1 MVPSGLVRSHSA
13 RRGKTYT
20 SALAGVLAAAL
31 AAGAV
36 GAVGGCGVSPADP
49 GGKAAS
55 GRTPVLAA
63 SSGRPTGAP
72 VSAPGRAAAAA
83 ATGEG
88 AARGATPSPC
98 PPVPGQPTG
107 GSPRIMIAGDSITAG
122 SSGDYT
128 WQYRLYEHLRT
139 DGVSP
144 QMVGPDEWLFNN
156 VTGTDGDCS
165 YADPRFERANDAH
178 WGMALWEEETT
189 IQATVATYRP
199 DYLLELLGLDDL
211 FWFLKT
217 QSQMASYLA
226 GFIAQARAANP
237 HIRIVLG
244 IIPPDVHTQNSPA
257 FAASIAAFNNT
268 ISVTASRMSTAASP
282 IAVAH
287 DAAGFS
293 VAADTW
299 DGTHPNAN
307 GEVRIAAG
315 FANALASRFGLG
327 NPYPTPFPVLPTG
340 PLTQPRLH
348 VSPGDNSGSALL
360 SWTLAPGAS
369 GYYVFLKDVT
379 AGGTAFKR
387 LPWPLTPAQSPWTVS
402 LLIPGHTYDFRL
414 QACKGN
420 DCGAYS
426 NVASVTAP

>member
-1 MVPSGLVRSHSA
+1 MRPFGVVRPHSA
-13 RRGKTYT
+13 QRGKIYM
-20 SALAGVLAAAL
+20 GVLAAVIP
-31 AAGAV
+31 AAV
-36 GAVGGCGVSPADP
+36 AVGGCQVSAAGAGRGNP
-49 GGKAAS
+49 AS
-55 GRTPVLAA
+55 GHTSAPYA
-63 SSGRPTGAP
+63 SGAP
-72 VSAPGRAAAAA
+72 KATGGPRSAKERAAAAA

-88 AARGATPSPC
+88 TAQGAKPPPC

-107 GSPRIMIAGDSITAG
+107 GSPRIMIVGDSITSG

-128 WQYRLYEHLRT
+128 WQYRLYQHLRA

-144 QMVGPDEWLFNN
+144 QMVGPHDWLYNN
-156 VTGTDGDCS
+156 VTRADGDCS

-178 WGMALWEEETT
+178 WGMALWEEETA
-189 IQATVATYRP
+189 IRAKVATYRP
-199 DYLLELLGLDDL
+199 DYLLALLGLDDL

-226 GFIAQARAANP
+226 GFIDQARAASP

-244 IIPPDVHTQNSPA
+244 IIPPDIHTQDSTT
-257 FAASIAAFNNT
+257 FAASIGAFNNT
-268 ISVTASRMSTAASP
+268 IAATASQLSTTASP
-282 IAVAH
+282 IAVAQ
-287 DAAGFS
+287 DAAGFN

-307 GEVRIAAG
+307 GEVKIAAG
-315 FANALASRFGLG
+315 FANTLARRFGLG
-327 NPYPTPFPVLPTG
+327 TPYPTPFPVLPTG
-340 PLTQPRLH
+340 PLTQPRLAA
-348 VSPGDNSGSALL
+348 SAEGNPGSAVL

-387 LPWPLTPAQSPWTVS
+387 LPFPLTPTQSPWTAG
-402 LLIPGHTYDFRL
+402 LLTSGHTYDFRL